1 MKALK
6 ITLLVAVLATAF
18 ASCTEQDLNDDE
30 ILGNDEATSAYYTGG
45 DIDE

>member
-6 ITLLVAVLATAF
+6 ITFILGLLVTAF